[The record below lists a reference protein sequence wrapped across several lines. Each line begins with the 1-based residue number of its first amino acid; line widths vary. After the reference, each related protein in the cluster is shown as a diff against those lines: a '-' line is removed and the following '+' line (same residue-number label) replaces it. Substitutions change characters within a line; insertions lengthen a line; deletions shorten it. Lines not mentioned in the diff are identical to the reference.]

1 MRRAAVRVSAPV
13 VFLAAV
19 TAVVLIARSALH
31 GTPVT
36 AAAAAPA
43 HTSSAPTFEPPSRRA
58 YYRLQPG
65 DTLDGVAR
73 RFKMSI
79 HQLLLFNP
87 GVHAETLVPGRKLR
101 VR

>member
-1 MRRAAVRVSAPV
+1 
-13 VFLAAV
+13 V

-31 GTPVT
+31 HAPAA

-43 HTSSAPTFEPPSRRA
+43 RTSSAPSVKPRATRA

-73 RFKMSI
+73 RFRTSV

-87 GVHAETLVPGRKLR
+87 GVHADTLVPGQKLR

>member
-1 MRRAAVRVSAPV
+1 VRKAAVRVAAPV
-13 VFLAAV
+13 LFLAAV

-31 GTPVT
+31 RTPAT
-36 AAAAAPA
+36 AAAAPPA
-43 HTSSAPTFEPPSRRA
+43 RTASAPSIKQASGRA
-58 YYRLQPG
+58 YYRLTPG

-73 RFKMSI
+73 RFKTSV

-87 GVHAETLVPGRKLR
+87 GVHAATLVPGQKLR